1 MKKKGA
7 ITLANNT
14 LTINSIEKVKLDFE
28 SGKIKETDISKDEAL
43 LISVLYEVQ
52 LIELEDEIQ
61 KMKDEIEDYKKRMKK
76 AIEFL
81 KRSKK

>member
-28 SGKIKETDISKDEAL
+28 SGKIKEVDISKDEAL

-52 LIELEDEIQ
+52 LIELDDEIQ

>member
-7 ITLANNT
+7 ITLENNT

>member
-1 MKKKGA
+1 ME
-7 ITLANNT
+7 NNT

-61 KMKDEIEDYKKRMKK
+61 KMKDEIEDYKIRMRK

-81 KRSKK
+81 KRKKS

>member
-7 ITLANNT
+7 ITLENNT

-52 LIELEDEIQ
+52 LIELDDEIK

>member
-1 MKKKGA
+1 MENK
-7 ITLANNT
+7 I
-14 LTINSIEKVKLDFE
+14 LTINNLEKIKSDFE
-28 SGKIKETDISKDEAL
+28 TGKIKESDINGDEAL

-81 KRSKK
+81 KRNKK

>member
-76 AIEFL
+76 AIELL
-81 KRSKK
+81 KRNKK

>member
-28 SGKIKETDISKDEAL
+28 SGKIKEVDISKDEAL
-43 LISVLYEVQ
+43 LISVLYELQ
-52 LIELEDEIQ
+52 LIELDDEIQ

-76 AIEFL
+76 FIGIAA
-81 KRSKK
+81 

>member
-7 ITLANNT
+7 ITLENNT

-76 AIEFL
+76 AIEFI
-81 KRSKK
+81 KINKK

>member
-7 ITLANNT
+7 ITLENNT

-28 SGKIKETDISKDEAL
+28 SEKIKEVDISKDEAL

-52 LIELEDEIQ
+52 LIELDDEIQ